1 MDQIRLQPLNLQM
14 VSPASEPTAPL
25 SLARRPMQNLPEW
38 TPDVV
43 RIYLEHTEE
52 GVSYRILAERHGS
65 HPSTVMRQ
73 IRRFEA
79 RRDDPILDEALDALV
94 VGKGKE
100 SSKSLEGEEKIMSV
114 QLRESSIVSD
124 TKTVLQEARRI
135 LRRLAE
141 PGAVLAIAP
150 DMENAVVLRD
160 FPDGR
165 SARTGVV
172 ERAVVHAFVLKE
184 WIVCRKAGRISR
196 YEISPTGRTFLKQL
210 IDQPERDIGFAEA
223 SSSFGIDR
231 LDWSPDVEIG
241 EEGLKKSRYNLA
253 ESPIAI
259 LGRRRDKDG
268 KLFLEPELVEAAEQ
282 LREDFEL
289 AQMAKLS
296 TGEWSTVLTYEDR
309 SNGQSATTIGKGNR
323 AARERVNLAL
333 RDLGPGLA
341 DVVLRVCCHLEGIE
355 TAERRMGWAARSGKI
370 VLRIALQRLRRHYDG
385 AYGRSGPL
393 IG

>member
-1 MDQIRLQPLNLQM
+1 
-14 VSPASEPTAPL
+14 
-25 SLARRPMQNLPEW
+25 
-38 TPDVV
+38 
-43 RIYLEHTEE
+43 
-52 GVSYRILAERHGS
+52 
-65 HPSTVMRQ
+65 
-73 IRRFEA
+73 
-79 RRDDPILDEALDALV
+79 
-94 VGKGKE
+94 
-100 SSKSLEGEEKIMSV
+100 
-114 QLRESSIVSD
+114 
-124 TKTVLQEARRI
+124 
-135 LRRLAE
+135 
-141 PGAVLAIAP
+141 
-150 DMENAVVLRD
+150 
-160 FPDGR
+160 
-165 SARTGVV
+165 
-172 ERAVVHAFVLKE
+172 
-184 WIVCRKAGRISR
+184 
-196 YEISPTGRTFLKQL
+196 
-210 IDQPERDIGFAEA
+210 
-223 SSSFGIDR
+223 R
-231 LDWSPDVEIG
+231 LDWSPDLEIG